1 MPAVTASSA
10 VQQFRGPGVLLT
22 IAADRVEL
30 QQTGLWRRLLPR
42 RRGVSI
48 ARRQITDARVLAWG
62 KALLVVTDSGPAL
75 TVPLGTEAAAACA
88 ALLRPLVTQIAA
100 A

>member
-1 MPAVTASSA
+1 MPAVAASSA

-48 ARRQITDARVLAWG
+48 ARRQICQR
-62 KALLVVTDSGPAL
+62 S
-75 TVPLGTEAAAACA
+75 
-88 ALLRPLVTQIAA
+88 R
-100 A
+100 